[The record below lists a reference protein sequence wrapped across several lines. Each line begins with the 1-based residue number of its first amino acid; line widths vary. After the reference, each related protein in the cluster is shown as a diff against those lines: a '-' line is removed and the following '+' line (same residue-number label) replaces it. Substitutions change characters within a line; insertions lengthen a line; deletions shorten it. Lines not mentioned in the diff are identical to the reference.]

1 MGSLSSRFLFCNETH
16 CVCRCHPVHFAY
28 LLNKFF
34 VFFSPSVSEI
44 VKRSHC
50 KYQWAPLL
58 LLIAQI
64 LQLFQVPAHF
74 FISTMTFPSPPGQRL
89 VTQFIHIVRHFYAH
103 FLSVIFNSWTLLVF
117 EGRDNISHLFLDP
130 AFALSFMVKMTS
142 KHL

>member
-1 MGSLSSRFLFCNETH
+1 MKPTLCAGAIRSTLHIYSTNYLPSFHRLSQRDNT
-16 CVCRCHPVHFAY
+16 
-28 LLNKFF
+28 
-34 VFFSPSVSEI
+34 EI
-44 VKRSHC
+44 VKRSYC

-89 VTQFIHIVRHFYAH
+89 VTQFIHIVRHFYAY

-117 EGRDNISHLFLDP
+117 EGRDNISHLFWIQHLH
-130 AFALSFMVKMTS
+130 LLISFMVKMTS